1 MATIAIDHDEYPQR
15 VFFHVQPWWIRKPAN
30 SSDSSEPFD
39 IILTS
44 VAAGLAM
51 VQKPPGPGEES
62 MDWTWIIQSSQL
74 KSAMKGDLLL
84 SKKNTSG
91 IGSARF
97 ALPFRLSLFQVMT
110 LDSWAS
116 GFVRQ
121 LMDIQVWTGGLLG
134 KKRRIRSP
142 KDDENFDMEKSSS
155 WGLKWKASP
164 FLTYFPLNHHDFW

>member
-1 MATIAIDHDEYPQR
+1 MILVNH
-15 VFFHVQPWWIRKPAN
+15 
-30 SSDSSEPFD
+30 
-39 IILTS
+39 LTS
-44 VAAGLAM
+44 FWPVAAGLAM
-51 VQKPPGPGEES
+51 VQKPPGMPWRRIHGLN
-62 MDWTWIIQSSQL
+62 MDGSSNHPNFCHIPI
-74 KSAMKGDLLL
+74 SWSFLLVRL
-84 SKKNTSG
+84 RVLRNLPWRVIYCWAKRTRA

-134 KKRRIRSP
+134 KKRRIRLP